1 MPIFVRM
8 KRLPFAIFALLVL
21 CGYTPAPRQSVP
33 QRVRDSEFFRIL
45 EQGYE
50 SGMYRQDSLLRID
63 PIGDAYLLR
72 KLDTIPAKLLY
83 HLFVEPMPQNEKRP
97 DGERFRIGSSIPIDT
112 DRLLNKC
119 AEIMRAH
126 FPDIFPCVGEEHRWS
141 DEAEQYLRFG
151 FWHRLGR
158 HWSGK
163 QKDFPAPT
171 LGCSKLL
178 ICLACAW
185 TSRYCVTG
193 MEEALKE
200 RAMTYPDRAVLPHN
214 LFEESYVLNGG
225 DLYLTLLTCE
235 NILAGMPFRLDR
247 DEDPFQKKLA
257 YIRHDSKE
265 YGDNYG
271 AWYHFF
277 GIALYGLMRPECTSV
292 FIADTE
298 SFGSFF
304 YEGRD
309 RQENLINHHGALFGR
324 RLRTMLEDA
333 AWWLRTTEDRTDYM
347 LPNPLRAQSE

>member
-1 MPIFVRM
+1 M
-8 KRLPFAIFALLVL
+8 KNLAGVLLSLFALLVL
-21 CGYTPAPRQSVP
+21 CGFTPEPGRGGAK
-33 QRVRDSEFFRIL
+33 RVRDSEFFRIL

-50 SGMYRQDSLLRID
+50 SGMYRQDSLLLVD
-63 PIGDAYLLR
+63 PVGDAFLLR
-72 KLDTIPAKLLY
+72 KLDTIPTKLFY
-83 HLFVEPMPQNEKRP
+83 HLFCAPMPQNEGLKDVEP
-97 DGERFRIGSSIPIDT
+97 FTIGRSVPINT

-119 AEIMRAH
+119 AEIMRSH
-126 FPDIFPCVGEEHRWS
+126 FPDIFPSVGPEHEWS
-141 DEAEQYLRFG
+141 REAEQYLRFG

-178 ICLACAW
+178 VCLACGW

-193 MEEALKE
+193 TEDALIK
-200 RAMTYPDRAVLPHN
+200 RALAYPDRGIMPHN
-214 LFEESYVLNGG
+214 LFEESYLLNGG

-235 NILAGMPFRLDR
+235 NILAGMPFRPGR
-247 DEDPFQKKLA
+247 EEDPFQKKLA

-265 YGDNYG
+265 SGDNYG

-277 GIALYGLMRPECTSV
+277 GIALYALMRPESTSRFV
-292 FIADTE
+292 AGTE

-304 YEGRD
+304 FEGPD
-309 RQENLINHHGALFGR
+309 RQENIINKHGALFGR

-333 AWWLRTTEDRTDYM
+333 SWWLRTEETDYL
-347 LPNPLRAQSE
+347 LPNPLR